1 MGGFFYDFGA
11 NTMLRAGNEIHLL
24 MKDTNKKLKVSQGL
38 PDWKAYLDF
47 VNDIIVGGLKKIV
60 VKSCA
65 ALEQQLDPVHLA
77 KPTALGPMLEIELD
91 LIDGAVK
98 FIPEVG
104 PGPGELR
111 TIFRD
116 WCMNFDDVLS
126 QRGSF
131 NDLPYAID
139 ARRLLERRSWVVF
152 YSNLGRF
159 GPRRGRRGVSER
171 TRSRRWRRRDA
182 APPRRRRRA
191 RERAHA
197 SREGVDGVFM
207 RPH

>member
-1 MGGFFYDFGA
+1 
-11 NTMLRAGNEIHLL
+11 MLRAGNEIHLL

-139 ARRLLERRSWVVF
+139 ATRLHQTRSWVVF
-152 YSNLGRF
+152 FEFEPFRTAS
-159 GPRRGRRGVSER
+159 GP
-171 TRSRRWRRRDA
+171 SRRVREDA
-182 APPRRRRRA
+182 VTSM
-191 RERAHA
+191 A
-197 SREGVDGVFM
+197 SSRC
-207 RPH
+207 RTASTPSTWS

>member
-1 MGGFFYDFGA
+1 MIWWRRWRRHDR
-11 NTMLRAGNEIHLL
+11 TRVPIDAGTEIHLL

-47 VNDIIVGGLKKIV
+47 VNNIIVGGLKKIV

-91 LIDGAVK
+91 LIDGSVR

-116 WCMNFDDVLS
+116 WCMNFDDVRS
-126 QRGSF
+126 QRGASMTF
-131 NDLPYAID
+131 LTPST
-139 ARRLLERRSWVVF
+139 RL
-152 YSNLGRF
+152 
-159 GPRRGRRGVSER
+159 VSI
-171 TRSRRWRRRDA
+171 SR
-182 APPRRRRRA
+182 
-191 RERAHA
+191 
-197 SREGVDGVFM
+197 
-207 RPH
+207 

>member
-1 MGGFFYDFGA
+1 
-11 NTMLRAGNEIHLL
+11 
-24 MKDTNKKLKVSQGL
+24 MKDTCKKLKVSQGL

-47 VNDIIVGGLKKIV
+47 VNNIIVGGLKRIV

-91 LIDGAVK
+91 LVDGRVK

-139 ARRLLERRSWVVF
+139 ARRLHQTRSWVVSF
-152 YSNLGRF
+152 SILSLWKTS
-159 GPRRGRRGVSER
+159 GP
-171 TRSRRWRRRDA
+171 SRRVREDAVTSMASSRRHA
-182 APPRRRRRA
+182 AATPSA
-191 RERAHA
+191 R
-197 SREGVDGVFM
+197 S
-207 RPH
+207 